1 MNQTNKCVYRKFDNH
16 ENVVIICLYVDDIL
30 IFGTNLVQVQEA
42 KSFLYRS
49 FQMNDMGETD
59 VILGIKIIRDDSRI
73 KLSQFHYM
81 KKVLKRFSMLDKT
94 LVSNP
99 MEPDMIFSK
108 HTGQPIS
115 QIGVFKD
122 IYAMT

>member
-59 VILGIKIIRDDSRI
+59 VILGIKIIRDGNRI
-73 KLSQFHYM
+73 KLSQSHYIE
-81 KKVLKRFSMLDKT
+81 KILKRFSMLNKAPVYT
-94 LVSNP
+94 P
-99 MEPDMIFSK
+99 MEPSMKFAK
-108 HTGQPIS
+108 HTRLPIS
-115 QIGVFKD
+115 
-122 IYAMT
+122 